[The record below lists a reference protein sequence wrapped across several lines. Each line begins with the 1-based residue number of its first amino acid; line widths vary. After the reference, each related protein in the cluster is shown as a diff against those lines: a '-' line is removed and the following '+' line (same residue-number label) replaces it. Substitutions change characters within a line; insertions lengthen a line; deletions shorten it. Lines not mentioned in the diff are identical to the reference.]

1 MGAVPMVFFISN
13 VSFNKFTDPP
23 TKKTEQIVFASQ
35 DGIHCD
41 AFLLYIVYHIF
52 VDECGSA

>member
-23 TKKTEQIVFASQ
+23 TKKTEQIVFA
-35 DGIHCD
+35 
-41 AFLLYIVYHIF
+41 
-52 VDECGSA
+52 